1 MYDLLTGQIALV
13 TGAGQG
19 NGRGLAVG
27 LARWGADVVVT
38 DVNAG
43 AAAETAALIR
53 DAGRQAWSFTWDVS
67 DRAAG
72 EAIATRIAA
81 EVGDVSILIN
91 NAGIIFRGDSDSDE
105 ALNAWKR
112 VLGVNLDG
120 TYYATMSLLPAL
132 KRTRGSVI
140 NIGSVQSFLGLATKG
155 AAYAS
160 SKGAVLLLTKQL
172 AVELAPFGVRVNGIA
187 PGVIRTP
194 INPWIDTDLQKRDM
208 LLKRVPLGR
217 VGEPDD
223 LVGAAVFLSADALG
237 SYVTGIMVP
246 VDGGFLAM

>member
-1 MYDLLTGQIALV
+1 
-13 TGAGQG
+13 
-19 NGRGLAVG
+19 
-27 LARWGADVVVT
+27 
-38 DVNAG
+38 
-43 AAAETAALIR
+43 
-53 DAGRQAWSFTWDVS
+53 
-67 DRAAG
+67 
-72 EAIATRIAA
+72 
-81 EVGDVSILIN
+81 
-91 NAGIIFRGDSDSDE
+91 
-105 ALNAWKR
+105 
-112 VLGVNLDG
+112 
-120 TYYATMSLLPAL
+120 
-132 KRTRGSVI
+132 
-140 NIGSVQSFLGLATKG
+140 
-155 AAYAS
+155 
-160 SKGAVLLLTKQL
+160 VLLLTKQL